1 MTKYYN
7 RTVRLADEDALNKL
21 KSELINGTYNRM
33 SMGRAVEI
41 AIIASVIAVQKGTV
55 DKETVIKIA
64 QGKVSELK
72 TQY

>member
-7 RTVRLADEDALNKL
+7 RTVRLADEDALNQL
-21 KSELINGTYNRM
+21 KNELINGTYNRM

-41 AIIASVIAVQKGTV
+41 AIIASVIAVTQGAV
-55 DKETVIKIA
+55 DKETVLDIA
-64 QGKVSELK
+64 KGKVSELK